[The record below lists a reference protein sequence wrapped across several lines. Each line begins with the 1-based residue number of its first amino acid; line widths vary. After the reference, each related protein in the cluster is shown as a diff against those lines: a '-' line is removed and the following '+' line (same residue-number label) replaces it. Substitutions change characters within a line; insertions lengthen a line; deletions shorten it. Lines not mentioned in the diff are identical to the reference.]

1 MPETDTELLEKARVF
16 RAKAKRAR
24 QLARL
29 VPHPEASPL
38 LEQYAAE
45 LEERARELEAGAT
58 STC

>member
-45 LEERARELEAGAT
+45 LEQQAAELESGVS
-58 STC
+58 STD